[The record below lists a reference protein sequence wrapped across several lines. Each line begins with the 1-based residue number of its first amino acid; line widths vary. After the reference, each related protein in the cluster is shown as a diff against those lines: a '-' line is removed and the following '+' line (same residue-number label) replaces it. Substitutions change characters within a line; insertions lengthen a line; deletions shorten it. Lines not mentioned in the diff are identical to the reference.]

1 MASLYRMDLSQLKG
15 VGAKTAELFSKLGLQ
30 SVGALL
36 RFYPRDYEN
45 WSELTPIAAAPYGEV
60 SIVRGE
66 VVVPV
71 ETTRLS
77 GGRIL
82 CKTVVTDGETDLV
95 LTFFNNKYIPN
106 QLRVGKN
113 YLFRGKIGGTFF
125 HREMVAP
132 QIMREGAEIP
142 IRPVYPQTEGLRS
155 STIARAVEQALAL
168 LPDPL
173 EDPIP
178 EKIRRQYSLCDLR
191 SALFMIHAPKN
202 IDEIEKARRRLVFEE
217 LLCLKLGIAQL
228 GSENKVKSNYR
239 IRSAQEDFYRLLPFA
254 PTGAQRRCVAE
265 MIEDMQS
272 GSAMNR
278 LLQGDVG
285 SGKTAVAAA
294 LCYCVAKSGYQ
305 SALMAPTEIL
315 AQQHYASLTKTL
327 EGSGVRAALLTGSV
341 KGKAR
346 RELLAS
352 LDAGEIDLLIGT
364 HALLTEDVAFKN
376 LALVITDEQ
385 HRFGVTQRLRLQEK
399 GEHPHTLI
407 MSATPIPRTL
417 ALMIYGDL
425 ALSVLDEMPPGRQTI
440 ATYAVGSDKRERAFA
455 YLRKHIDEGYQC
467 YIICPLIEEGESDMA
482 SVEEYEAL
490 LRESPAFSGVRIGA
504 LHGRMK
510 NDEKNAVMTAFSR
523 GEIDLLVS
531 TTVVEVGVDVPNA
544 VIILIENAERYGL
557 SQLHQLRG
565 RVGRGKAKSTCILI
579 TDAQNEET
587 AARMKIMCQTNNG
600 FTIAEE
606 DLRLRGPG
614 NFFGNEQHGLPKL
627 KIADLKTNMETLSD
641 VQNCARAILEKDPAL
656 ALYEHRML
664 RSEIRLLFTKVGGY
678 GIS

>member
-1 MASLYRMDLSQLKG
+1 MASLYRMELSQLKG
-15 VGAKTAELFSKLGLQ
+15 VGAKTAGLFSKLGLQ

-45 WSELTPIAAAPYGEV
+45 WSETVPIASAPFGEI
-60 SIVRGE
+60 SIIKAE
-66 VVVPV
+66 VASPV

-77 GGRIL
+77 GGRL
-82 CKTVVTDGETDLV
+82 MCKTLVTDGETDLI
-95 LTFFNNKYIPN
+95 LTFFNNRFIPN
-106 QLRVGKN
+106 QLHQGN
-113 YLFRGKIGGTFF
+113 TYLFRGKIGGTFF
-125 HREMVAP
+125 RREMVSP
-132 QIMREGAEIP
+132 QIMREGANIP
-142 IRPVYPQTEGLRS
+142 IRPVYSQTEGLKS
-155 STIARAVEQALAL
+155 NQIARAASQALAL

-178 EKIRRQYSLCDLR
+178 PQIREKYGLCDLR
-191 SALFMIHAPKN
+191 SALFMIHTPNSIA
-202 IDEIEKARRRLVFEE
+202 EIETARRRLVFEE
-217 LLCLKLGIAQL
+217 LLYLQLGIAQL
-228 GSENKVKSNYR
+228 GNESKVRSRYR
-239 IRSAQEDFYRLLPFA
+239 IGSFEDDFYRLLPFA
-254 PTGAQRRCVAE
+254 PTGAQRRSVSE
-265 MIEDMQS
+265 MLADMRS
-272 GSAMNR
+272 GNAMNR

-315 AQQHYASLTKTL
+315 AGQHYESFLNIL
-327 EGSGVRAALLTGSV
+327 RGSGVRTALLTGSV

-346 RELLAS
+346 KELLQKLS
-352 LDAGEIDLLIGT
+352 EGEIDLLIGT
-364 HALLTEDVAFKN
+364 HALLTEDVEFRN

-425 ALSVLDEMPPGRQTI
+425 ALSVLDEMPPGRQKI
-440 ATYAVGSDKRERAFA
+440 ATYAIGSDKRERAYG
-455 YLRKHIDEGYQC
+455 YLRKHIDAGYQC

-482 SVEEYEAL
+482 SVEEYEQI
-490 LRESPAFSGVRIGA
+490 LRESPAFEGVRIGT

-510 NDEKNAVMTAFSR
+510 NDEKNAVMSAFSK

-565 RVGRGKAKSTCILI
+565 RVGRGKAKSTCILV
-579 TDAQNEET
+579 TDAQNEEA
-587 AARMKIMCQTNNG
+587 AARMKIMCTTNNG

-606 DLRLRGPG
+606 DLKLRGPG
-614 NFFGNEQHGLPKL
+614 NFFGNEQHGLPKM
-627 KIADLKTNMETLSD
+627 KIADLRTNMETLSD
-641 VQNCARAILEKDPAL
+641 VQNCAREILETDPAL
-656 ALYEHRML
+656 ELHEHRML
-664 RSEIRLLFTKVGGY
+664 RSEIRLLFQKVGGY